1 VPAPT
6 LRSEQIRDGA
16 ITASK
21 ATLSSGSWHFSG
33 SATLRAPSSSPTDA
47 LDVASKGYVDA
58 LVSGLRWKEPV
69 RVATIANLA
78 GYTYSNGTSG
88 VGATLTAGANGAISI
103 DGVSLALNDRVLVK
117 NQTNGQENGV
127 YFVSTVGDGSTAAV
141 LTRATDADTV
151 TELNGLAIF
160 VLSGTSADVGFVLST
175 DTPITIGTTPL
186 SFVAFTG
193 AAAITAGNGIAKV
206 GNTISVK
213 LNATNPGLVVDGNGL
228 SAQIKA
234 NSGLGIDANGLF
246 VSLAANKAIEFS
258 SGALALKTKAN
269 AGTVVDADGL
279 AVALAANKGIEF
291 SSGALAVKTKANAGL
306 VLDADGLSV
315 GLAANKGL
323 EFSSG
328 ALAVKASNGVQV
340 DGSGFVTLLLDGGS
354 LSQGASGVKV
364 ANDGVTGAQF
374 GMRPR
379 FDAFTGNNSAT
390 EFSLANLVN
399 ANHLDGVRVFINGQ
413 RVKKVA
419 SSPAD
424 LFEYTV
430 ANVTGVTKV
439 TFGAAPGSSD
449 EVFVD
454 SISG

>member
-1 VPAPT
+1 VAAPT
-6 LRSEQIRDGA
+6 LRSEQIRNGA
-16 ITASK
+16 ITAAK
-21 ATLSSGSWHFSG
+21 ADLSTGSWHFSG

-58 LVSGLRWKEPV
+58 LVQGLRWKEPA
-69 RVATIANLA
+69 RVSTVANLD

-103 DGVSLALNDRVLVK
+103 DGVSLSLNDRVLVR
-117 NQTNGQENGV
+117 NQTTAFQNGV
-127 YFVSTVGDGSTAAV
+127 YRVSTVGDGSNPAV
-141 LTRATDADTV
+141 LTRTADADTV
-151 TELNGLAIF
+151 SELTGLAIF
-160 VLSGTSADVGFVLST
+160 VLSGGAADTGFVLST
-175 DTPITIGTTPL
+175 DPPITIGTTAL

-193 AAAITAGNGIAKV
+193 AASITAGNGLSKV
-206 GNTISVK
+206 GSTLSVK
-213 LNATNPGLVVDGNGL
+213 LNATNPGLIVDGDGL
-228 SAQIKA
+228 TVKIKA
-234 NSGLGIDANGLF
+234 NSGVIKDNDGLS
-246 VSLAANKAIEFS
+246 VALAANKAIEFS

-279 AVALAANKGIEF
+279 AVALAANKG
-291 SSGALAVKTKANAGL
+291 
-306 VLDADGLSV
+306 
-315 GLAANKGL
+315 L

-328 ALAVKASNGVQV
+328 ALAVKVSNGVQV

-364 ANDGVTGAQF
+364 ANDGVTGVQF

-379 FDAFTGNNSAT
+379 FDAFSGDGSTV

-399 ANHLDGVRVFINGQ
+399 ANHLAGVRVFLNGQ
-413 RVKKVA
+413 RVKPVA

-424 LFEYTV
+424 AFEYTI
-430 ANVTGVTKV
+430 ANSGGATKI
-439 TFGAAPGSSD
+439 TFGAAPVSGD
-449 EVFVD
+449 DVFVD